1 MYEMTLSRKEPVST
15 LVRRPSRFVWIT
27 FGLMVLATS
36 LPAAAQTS
44 EEPAFVGAMLT
55 VGADTFEPTI
65 GADPS
70 GYLYFAEAAAGGGVA
85 VGFRAG
91 TRLSK
96 DGGATWTDI
105 SPKIAGRNIPPE
117 TNDPYIYVDPGTGR
131 VFSFHMAPILT
142 CAMLSFSDNQGQSWT
157 TNPAG
162 CFPTVVWDHQT
173 IVAAKPRGVQTLGY
187 PNVLVQCVNAVY
199 AAMCSRSLDG
209 GMTWLPPSMVHP
221 NTYMSAE
228 SLCGAQHGHL
238 TAAPDGTLYL
248 PTSQCATK
256 PTVYVS
262 QDSGL
267 TWTKRVIADIDTP
280 FTDPSVSVDHEGTVY
295 AAFTDEAGVLYLSVS
310 KDAGATWSPAVVAT
324 QGITATMPV
333 INVGDPGRI
342 VISYPGTNDLV
353 DGWNTDPLPD
363 PSEEAWGAFM
373 TVSYNA
379 LSDAPT
385 FETIEVS
392 GEDPLERRH
401 ACVRGDRCLY
411 QVDFIEAII
420 GPDGR
425 PYASFADG
433 CTSNNC
439 INNPA
444 VNNNEPTPGGGNG
457 VVATLTK
464 MPMPLC
470 ELRCPW
476 YGPAPA

>member
-1 MYEMTLSRKEPVST
+1 MSLPRRRSRLIWMSFALTV
-15 LVRRPSRFVWIT
+15 LV
-27 FGLMVLATS
+27 AS
-36 LPAAAQTS
+36 LPAAAQTP
-44 EEPAFVGAMLT
+44 EQPPFVGAMLN

-65 GADPS
+65 GADPR
-70 GYLYFAEAAAGGGVA
+70 GYLYFAEAAASGGVA

-91 TRLSK
+91 TRMSK
-96 DGGATWTDI
+96 DGGATWTDV
-105 SPKIAGRNIPPE
+105 SPKVGGMNIPPE

-173 IVAAKPRGVQTLGY
+173 IVAAKPRVLATTGY
-187 PNVLVQCVNAVY
+187 PNILHQCVNAVY

-209 GMTWLPPSMVHP
+209 GLTWAPPTVVHL
-221 NTYMSAE
+221 NE
-228 SLCGAQHGHL
+228 DIGKLQGAQHGHL
-238 TAAPDGTLYL
+238 AAAPDGTLYL
-248 PTSQCATK
+248 PTALGGDV

-262 QDSGL
+262 RDDGL
-267 TWTKRVIADIDTP
+267 TWTKRTIANIDTP
-280 FTDPSVSVDHEGTVY
+280 WTDPSISVDHEGTAY
-295 AAFTDEAGVLYLSVS
+295 AAFTDEAGALYVSVS
-310 KDAGATWSPAVVAT
+310 KDAGTTWSPAVKAT

-342 VISYPGTNDLV
+342 VISYPGTNDLPE
-353 DGWNTDPLPD
+353 GWNTDPLP
-363 PSEEAWGAFM
+363 PRSQEAWGAFM

-379 LSDAPT
+379 LSASPT

-392 GEDPLERRH
+392 GADPLERGH
-401 ACVRGDRCLY
+401 ACVRGGRCVY
-411 QVDFIEAII
+411 QVDFIEAVI

-433 CTSNNC
+433 CTSANC
-439 INNPA
+439 IGNPSA
-444 VNNNEPTPGGGNG
+444 ANNEPAPGGGNG
-457 VVATLTK
+457 VVATLTS

-470 ELRCPW
+470 ESRCPR
-476 YGPAPA
+476 YGPVPAA